1 MGLSPRVQTAFG
13 GAIVLASLAVLHSIP
28 GQARAP
34 EALHHDHT
42 KSWAYVRD
50 PHREPTADERFFGDV
65 ASLVAGRPVEVRCE
79 DFSMGTPDEPGGVVQ
94 FNGSSPANYARI
106 RPDQCTALHRFR
118 DNPLNS
124 TPAAAEALTVLAH
137 ESEHLAGHKVEA
149 IAQCYAIQDIPRVAR
164 AFGSS
169 SSRGLAMAIWE
180 YRTAQP
186 GMPPAYQSPQCRAG
200 GGLDGHAGIRL
211 DALTTGS

>member
-1 MGLSPRVQTAFG
+1 MLVAL
-13 GAIVLASLAVLHSIP
+13 VVLHGIP
-28 GQARAP
+28 GQTRAP
-34 EALHHDHT
+34 AALRHDHT
-42 KSWAYVRD
+42 KEWSYVRN
-50 PHREPTADERFFGDV
+50 PHSPASSDERFFGDV

-79 DFSMGTPDEPGGVVQ
+79 DFSMGTPEEPGGVVQ
-94 FNGSSPANYARI
+94 FNGTTPANYARV
-106 RPDQCTALHRFR
+106 RPDECTALHRFR
-118 DNPLNS
+118 ANPLNS

-180 YRTAQP
+180 YGAVQP
-186 GMPPAYQSPQCRAG
+186 RMPPAYRSPQCRPG
-200 GGLDGHAGIRL
+200 GALDGHARL
-211 DALTTGS
+211 PLAALTSG

>member
-1 MGLSPRVQTAFG
+1 MGLSPRVQTGLG
-13 GAIVLASLAVLHSIP
+13 GVIILASLAVLHGIP

-50 PHREPTADERFFGDV
+50 PHRAATADERFFGDV

-79 DFSMGTPDEPGGVVQ
+79 DFSMGTPNEPGGVVQ
-94 FNGSSPANYARI
+94 FNGSTPANYARI
-106 RPDQCTALHRFR
+106 RPDECTALHRFR
-118 DNPLNS
+118 ASPLNS
-124 TPAAAEALTVLAH
+124 TPIAAEALTVLAH

-169 SSRGLAMAIWE
+169 SSRALAMAIWE
-180 YRTAQP
+180 YGAVQP
-186 GMPPAYQSPQCRAG
+186 RMPAAYRSPQCHAG
-200 GGLDGHAGIRL
+200 GALDGHGGIGL